1 MADVRGGDT
10 VIVELTIDDA
20 IGSDTRL
27 PMDERGDPQ
36 PATLSTPYFIQ
47 MKGRARLRGVIAG
60 ERVDATGVGFFETY
74 R

>member
-1 MADVRGGDT
+1 MSDVRGDDT

-36 PATLSTPYFIQ
+36 AAALPTPYFIQ

-60 ERVDATGVGFFETY
+60 RRVDAEGQGFFETY